1 MIAPPK
7 YKNDLMTT
15 DFNDC
20 DFKQKKKN
28 TLRHL
33 ARQNFFVSLRREKL
47 RTTILRILRISDRDV
62 RLV

>member
-20 DFKQKKKN
+20 DFKQKKKKKY
-28 TLRHL
+28 T
-33 ARQNFFVSLRREKL
+33 
-47 RTTILRILRISDRDV
+47 
-62 RLV
+62 

>member
-7 YKNDLMTT
+7 YKNELMTT
-15 DFNDC
+15 DLMTAISSR
-20 DFKQKKKN
+20 KKN

-47 RTTILRILRISDRDV
+47 RTTNFTNLTNF
-62 RLV
+62 